1 MSPSPSPPST
11 NGRATT
17 IKKLFS
23 RQTSVAIDIAAPA
36 TKIWKLLTDASQ
48 FASWNSTIVELK
60 GTIAPGE
67 KIQLI
72 STLAPTRT
80 FKLRVKDFDA
90 PNRLSWG
97 DAMGTRIYTL
107 AKIAEGRTRF
117 TMTETIGGPIFPL
130 FAKMVPSFD
139 ESFNQFAADLKSAAE
154 GNP

>member
-1 MSPSPSPPST
+1 MSPSTSATST

-23 RQTSVAIDIAAPA
+23 RQTSVSIDIAAPA

-48 FASWNSTIVELK
+48 FATWNSTIVELK
-60 GTIAPGE
+60 GTIAAGE
-67 KIQLI
+67 RIQLI

-80 FKLRVKDFDA
+80 FKLRVKEFDA

-107 AKIAEGRTRF
+107 ANIAEGRTRF

-130 FAKMVPSFD
+130 FAKMIPSFD
-139 ESFNQFAADLKSAAE
+139 EAFNLFAADLKAAAE
-154 GNP
+154 RNS